1 MKEII
6 SPKEK
11 ANDLVNTYRMILM
24 DADTECGNEILC
36 TSIAIKTA
44 LVAINQMIL
53 LVDAYLP
60 LDEHVIELFDYLQ
73 QVKKELR
80 KL

>member
-1 MKEII
+1 MTPEQRAI
-6 SPKEK
+6 
-11 ANDLVNTYRMILM
+11 DLVNQYRMILM
-24 DADTECGNEILC
+24 NEDTDCGNEILC

-44 LVAINQMIL
+44 IVSINQMIL

-60 LDEHVIELFDYLQ
+60 IDKEVIDLFDYLQ
-73 QVKKELR
+73 QVKTEIK

>member
-1 MKEII
+1 MTPEQRALSI
-6 SPKEK
+6 
-11 ANDLVNTYRMILM
+11 VNTYRMILM
-24 DADTECGNEILC
+24 DADTDCGNEILC
-36 TSIAIKTA
+36 TYIAIKNA

-53 LVDAYLP
+53 LIDVLP

-73 QVKKELR
+73 QVKQELK

>member
-1 MKEII
+1 MTPEQRALSI
-6 SPKEK
+6 
-11 ANDLVNTYRMILM
+11 VNTYRMILM

-60 LDEHVIELFDYLQ
+60 LDKEVIELFDYLQ
-73 QVKKELR
+73 QVKKELK

>member
-1 MKEII
+1 MTPEQRALSI
-6 SPKEK
+6 
-11 ANDLVNTYRMILM
+11 VNTYRMILM
-24 DADTECGNEILC
+24 DEDTDCGNEILC

-44 LVAINQMIL
+44 LVSINQMIL

-60 LDEHVIELFDYLQ
+60 IDKEVIDLFDYLQ
-73 QVKKELR
+73 QVKRELK

>member
-1 MKEII
+1 MTPEQRALAI
-6 SPKEK
+6 
-11 ANDLVNTYRMILM
+11 VNTYRMILM

-60 LDEHVIELFDYLQ
+60 LDKEVIELFDYLQ
-73 QVKKELR
+73 QVKKELK

>member
-1 MKEII
+1 MTPEQRALSIV
-6 SPKEK
+6 
-11 ANDLVNTYRMILM
+11 DTYRMILM

-44 LVAINQMIL
+44 IVAINQMIL

-60 LDEHVIELFDYLQ
+60 LDKEVIELFDYLQ
-73 QVKKELR
+73 QVKNELR

>member
-1 MKEII
+1 MTPEQRALSI
-6 SPKEK
+6 
-11 ANDLVNTYRMILM
+11 VNTYRMILM

-60 LDEHVIELFDYLQ
+60 LDKEVIELFDYLQ

>member
-24 DADTECGNEILC
+24 DEDTECGNEILC
-36 TSIAIKTA
+36 TSIAIKNA

-53 LVDAYLP
+53 MIDGLP
-60 LDEHVIELFDYLQ
+60 LDEHVIDLFDYLQ
-73 QVKKELR
+73 KVKNELK

>member
-1 MKEII
+1 MTPEQRALSI
-6 SPKEK
+6 
-11 ANDLVNTYRMILM
+11 VNTYRMILM
-24 DADTECGNEILC
+24 NEDTDCGNEILC

-44 LVAINQMIL
+44 LVSINQMIL

-60 LDEHVIELFDYLQ
+60 IDKEVIDLFDYLQ
-73 QVKKELR
+73 QVKTELK

>member
-1 MKEII
+1 MTPEQ
-6 SPKEK
+6 K
-11 ANDLVNTYRMILM
+11 ALSIVNTYRMILM
-24 DADTECGNEILC
+24 DADTDCGNEILC

-44 LVAINQMIL
+44 LVSINQMIL

-60 LDEHVIELFDYLQ
+60 IDKEVIDLFDYLQ
-73 QVKKELR
+73 QVKTELK

>member
-1 MKEII
+1 MTPEQRAI
-6 SPKEK
+6 
-11 ANDLVNTYRMILM
+11 DLVNQYRMILM
-24 DADTECGNEILC
+24 NEDTDCGNEILC

-44 LVAINQMIL
+44 IVSINQMIL

-60 LDEHVIELFDYLQ
+60 IDTEVIDLFDYLQ
-73 QVKKELR
+73 QVKRELK

>member
-1 MKEII
+1 MTPEQQALSI
-6 SPKEK
+6 
-11 ANDLVNTYRMILM
+11 VNTYRMILM
-24 DADTECGNEILC
+24 QEDTDCGNEILC

-44 LVAINQMIL
+44 LVSINQMIL

-60 LDEHVIELFDYLQ
+60 IDKEVIDLFDYLQ
-73 QVKKELR
+73 QVKTELK

>member
-1 MKEII
+1 MTPEQRALAI
-6 SPKEK
+6 
-11 ANDLVNTYRMILM
+11 VNTYRMILM

-36 TSIAIKTA
+36 TSIAIKNA

-53 LVDAYLP
+53 LIDVLP
-60 LDEHVIELFDYLQ
+60 LDKEVIELFDYVQ
-73 QVKKELR
+73 KVKQELK

>member
-1 MKEII
+1 MTPEQQAI
-6 SPKEK
+6 
-11 ANDLVNTYRMILM
+11 DLVNQYRMILM
-24 DADTECGNEILC
+24 NEDTDCGCEILC

-44 LVAINQMIL
+44 LVSINQMIL

-60 LDEHVIELFDYLQ
+60 IDKEVIDLFDYLQ
-73 QVKKELR
+73 QVKAEIK

>member
-1 MKEII
+1 MTPEQQSI
-6 SPKEK
+6 
-11 ANDLVNTYRMILM
+11 DLVNQYRMILM
-24 DADTECGNEILC
+24 QEDTDCGCEILC

-44 LVAINQMIL
+44 LVSINQMIL

-60 LDEHVIELFDYLQ
+60 IDKEVIDLFDYLQ
-73 QVKKELR
+73 QVKTELK

>member
-24 DADTECGNEILC
+24 DADTDCGNEILC

-60 LDEHVIELFDYLQ
+60 LDKEVIELFDYLQ
-73 QVKKELR
+73 QVKNELK